1 VVEHATEAFL
11 DLSSSGRLVTGARV
25 EFALNAAIVAP

>member
-11 DLSSSGRLVTGARV
+11 DLTSSERMATGARV
-25 EFALNAAIVAP
+25 EFALDAAIVAH